1 MPPTAVIVGRP
12 NVGKSTL
19 FNRLAARRAALVDAM
34 PGLTRDRRL
43 GEARIGTLVFEI
55 VDTAGLEEAGAAS
68 SLAARM
74 RDQTHAALGAADLAL
89 LVVDARAGVTPLDRD
104 VAGWLRKASKP
115 VVVIAN
121 KCEGG
126 GGEAGYLE
134 AFALGLG
141 APVAVSAEHGEGI
154 GDLADAILAVLPE
167 AASPEEAD
175 WIAAPEDAPLRF
187 AIVGRPN
194 VGKSTLANHL
204 LGDERLLTAPEAG
217 ITRDAV
223 SIDFSVAGRA
233 VRLVDT
239 AGLRRKARIAERLE
253 KLASDD
259 ALRAI
264 RLAHAV
270 VVVVDACAPPD
281 RQDAAIARFAIA
293 EGRAIVIA
301 LNKWDLVRDRGAALK
316 ALRAKLARSLPQA
329 KGLTMVPLSA
339 LTGEGVAELMP
350 AVFEAAARWD
360 RRIATGPLNRWLRQT
375 VAAKPPPVA
384 QGRPNRL
391 RYITQPRARPPT
403 FAVFASRPADVPASY
418 VRYLANGLRARF
430 ELPGVPIRMLLRAG
444 RNPYAGLKRRR

>member
-1 MPPTAVIVGRP
+1 MPPTVVIVGRP

-19 FNRLAARRAALVDAM
+19 FNRLTARRAALVDAT
-34 PGLTRDRRL
+34 PGLTRDWRS
-43 GEARIGTLVFEI
+43 GEGRIGTLVFEI
-55 VDTAGLEEAGAAS
+55 VDTAGLDEGGAQSA
-68 SLAARM
+68 LAVRM
-74 RDQTHAALGAADLAL
+74 REQTHAALGGADLAL
-89 LVVDARAGVTPLDRD
+89 LMVDARAGVTPLDRD
-104 VAGWLRKASKP
+104 VAGWLRKAAKP

-154 GDLADAILAVLPE
+154 GELADAILAVLPE
-167 AASPEEAD
+167 ALSPEED
-175 WIAAPEDAPLRF
+175 DRAATLKEGPLRF

-194 VGKSTLANHL
+194 VGKSTLANRL

-239 AGLRRKARIAERLE
+239 AGLRRRARIAERLE

-270 VVVVDACAPPD
+270 VVVIDACAPPD

-293 EGRAIVIA
+293 EGRATVVA
-301 LNKWDLVRDRGAALK
+301 LNKWDLVKDRDAALK
-316 ALRAKLARSLPQA
+316 ARRTKLARSLPQV
-329 KGLTMVPLSA
+329 KGLTAVPLSA
-339 LTGEGVAELMP
+339 LTGEGVDELMP

-360 RRIATGPLNRWLRQT
+360 RRIGTGPLNRWLRE
-375 VAAKPPPVA
+375 VVEDKPPPAA

-403 FAVFASRPADVPASY
+403 FAVFASRPADVPDSY
-418 VRYLANGLRARF
+418 VRYLTNGLRARF

>member
-19 FNRLAARRAALVDAM
+19 FNRLTARRAALVDAT
-34 PGLTRDRRL
+34 PGLTRDRRM

-55 VDTAGLEEAGAAS
+55 VDTAGLEEAGGAG

-74 RDQTHAALGAADLAL
+74 REQTHAALGAADLAL
-89 LVVDARAGVTPLDRD
+89 LMVDARAGITPLDRD
-104 VAGWLRKASKP
+104 VAGWLRKAAKP

-134 AFALGLG
+134 AFELGLG
-141 APVAVSAEHGEGI
+141 APVAVSAEHGEGM
-154 GDLADAILAVLPE
+154 GELADAIVAVLPE
-167 AASPEEAD
+167 ADSPEEAD
-175 WIAAPEDAPLRF
+175 RIAAPEEGPLRF

-194 VGKSTLANHL
+194 VGKSTLANRL
-204 LGDERLLTAPEAG
+204 LGDDRLLTAPEPG
-217 ITRDAV
+217 VTRDAV

-239 AGLRRKARIAERLE
+239 AGLRRRARIAQRLE

-270 VVVVDACAPPD
+270 VVVIDSCAPPD

-301 LNKWDLVRDRGAALK
+301 LNKWDLVRGRGAALK
-316 ALRAKLARSLPQA
+316 ALRAKLARTLPQA
-329 KGLTMVPLSA
+329 KGLTAVPLSA
-339 LTGEGVAELMP
+339 LTGEGVGALMP
-350 AVFEAAARWD
+350 AVFEASARWD
-360 RRIATGPLNRWLRQT
+360 RRIGTGPLNRWLRQV
-375 VAAKPPPVA
+375 VAANPPPMA

-403 FAVFASRPADVPASY
+403 FAIFASRPAEVPASY
-418 VRYLANGLRARF
+418 VRYLTNGLRAHF